1 MQVLEPIARRNLFD
15 LQRLKG
21 LVPGIENPLMDRKGQ
36 VGNITYGKQE
46 DEVDDVIILV
56 EPLDYSSRIGPKV
69 EIHRSSNLPI
79 FLYAKFTPMHLI
91 PYSLTNM
98 RIPLLILLVSLTTT
112 AKTGIAQ
119 STLYFEWIH
128 QADSLTNRKEYKK
141 AAAFYDKAL
150 PQANRKYI
158 TYDWYNAVCIYALA
172 GKNDKAFQVLTQL
185 ANMSRFYEGRS
196 LLADADLTSLHQDTR
211 WENLRR
217 LFLHKDS
224 VADLKINHTLKSKL
238 RHAFEEDQR
247 YRRPLDSVIQ
257 KYGANSPQVDS
268 LENNMAKADSQNLI
282 LVRSILDKYGWLGP
296 DIIGGI
302 GSSTLFAVIQ
312 HADLAPGVQ
321 EKYLPY
327 LRRAVEKGDADPSDL
342 ALLEDRI
349 LVGQHKPQ
357 LYGSQIKTNDQGISA
372 PFPIADSSH
381 VDSRRAKMGLGP
393 LKYYVQLFN
402 PTPTAQ

>member
-1 MQVLEPIARRNLFD
+1 
-15 LQRLKG
+15 
-21 LVPGIENPLMDRKGQ
+21 
-36 VGNITYGKQE
+36 
-46 DEVDDVIILV
+46 
-56 EPLDYSSRIGPKV
+56 
-69 EIHRSSNLPI
+69 
-79 FLYAKFTPMHLI
+79 MHLI

-402 PTPTAQ
+402 PTPTAH

>member
-1 MQVLEPIARRNLFD
+1 
-15 LQRLKG
+15 
-21 LVPGIENPLMDRKGQ
+21 
-36 VGNITYGKQE
+36 
-46 DEVDDVIILV
+46 
-56 EPLDYSSRIGPKV
+56 
-69 EIHRSSNLPI
+69 
-79 FLYAKFTPMHLI
+79 
-91 PYSLTNM
+91 M
-98 RIPLLILLVSLTTT
+98 RIPLLILLVSLTIT
-112 AKTGIAQ
+112 ARISVAQ
-119 STLYFEWIH
+119 STPYFEWIH

-172 GKNDKAFQVLTQL
+172 GEND
-185 ANMSRFYEGRS
+185 
-196 LLADADLTSLHQDTR
+196 
-211 WENLRR
+211 
-217 LFLHKDS
+217 
-224 VADLKINHTLKSKL
+224 
-238 RHAFEEDQR
+238 
-247 YRRPLDSVIQ
+247 YRRPLDTVIQ

-268 LENNMAKADSQNLI
+268 LEDNMAKADSLNLI

-296 DIIGGI
+296 DIIGGN

-357 LYGSQIKTNDQGISA
+357 LYGSQIKTNDQGVSA